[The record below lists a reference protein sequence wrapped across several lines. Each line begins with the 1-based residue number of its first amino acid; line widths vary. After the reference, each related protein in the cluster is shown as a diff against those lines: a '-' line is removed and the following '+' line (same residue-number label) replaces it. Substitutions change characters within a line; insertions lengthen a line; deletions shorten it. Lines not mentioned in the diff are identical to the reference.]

1 MNRKSPFFAAL
12 AVATSSLAT
21 PMAAQSP
28 NAFGNPT
35 PEAPNP
41 AANIAA
47 VPGSRAQG
55 WLGQGRSEVIARHG
69 VVATSDPLAAQA
81 GLEILQRGGNAIDAA
96 VAAGAVLDVT
106 SQNDT
111 GIGGDLFALVYV
123 AREQKL
129 YALNAAGWAPAGW
142 TPEFFRDQLGLE
154 RVPGTGVNGAT
165 VPGAIRGYEA
175 LLERF
180 GHFGFQ
186 ENFERA
192 AQIAEEGWGQAER
205 RHRDLVASVGKL
217 RRDADSERTF
227 LVDGEA
233 PPLYGVIRNPNLARA
248 LRLIQEHGADVFYEG
263 EIADAIVTKVQQNGG
278 VMTYADLAEFE
289 TEWVEPISTSYHGY
303 DVYQLPPPGQGWA
316 ALEILN
322 ILEVC
327 APVHGVNLAEL
338 GPTNPDYWHFM
349 VEAKKLA
356 YSDLQ
361 AYNAD
366 PKFVDVPLDRLL
378 SKEYAATLCD
388 RIDMDRA
395 SEPSVKGG
403 LDGGTIYLTTADRW
417 GNMVSFIHSIFS
429 VYGSGATVGDYGFVL
444 HNRGSPFSLDPSHPN
459 VVAPRKR
466 PFHSIIAG
474 FVMQDDNPLMT
485 FGNMGGA
492 VQPETHA
499 QHMVN
504 VIDHGMNVQMTTDAA
519 RFTHS
524 QNSNM
529 LSLEQNLYNLVGPA
543 LQARGHS
550 VRPVTGGS
558 VGGYQGIVF
567 TRDPSLPLPSFGPE
581 SVAEDHPVNGVYR
594 AGSGPQKG
602 RAGRRLVGGRRLGG
616 GPGSDLRSAG
626 SGDQLISPR
635 FAPAT
640 TSAGSSKRGRRHLD
654 ARNGPPRAPS
664 PRSAHRRAPP
674 RDP

>member
-1 MNRKSPFFAAL
+1 MIRVNRLCAAL
-12 AVATSSLAT
+12 AAVVVSGAA
-21 PMAAQSP
+21 PVAAQSP

-35 PEAPNP
+35 PDAPNP

-55 WLGQGRSEVIARHG
+55 WLGQGRSEVLARHG
-69 VVATSDPLAAQA
+69 IVATSDPLAVQA
-81 GLEILQRGGNAIDAA
+81 GLEVMQQGGNAIDAA
-96 VAAGAVLDVT
+96 VAASAVLDVT

-111 GIGGDLFALVYV
+111 GIGGDLFALVYI
-123 AREQKL
+123 ASEQKL

-142 TPEFFRDQLGLE
+142 TPEFFTEHLGVD
-154 RVPGTGVNGAT
+154 RMVGTGVNAAT

-175 LLERF
+175 LLDRF
-180 GHFGFQ
+180 GNFGF
-186 ENFERA
+186 EETFERA
-192 AQIAEEGWGQAER
+192 ARLAEEGWGLAER
-205 RHRDLVASVGKL
+205 RHSDLMSSVNKL
-217 RRDADSERTF
+217 RRDEDSNRIF

-233 PPLYGVIRNPNLARA
+233 PPLYSVIRNPELARA

-263 EIADAIVTKVQQNGG
+263 EIADAIVRKVQDNGG
-278 VMTYADLAEFE
+278 VMSHADLADFE
-289 TEWVEPISTSYHGY
+289 TEWVEPISTTYHGY

-316 ALEILN
+316 ALEMLN

-327 APVHGVNLAEL
+327 APVHGVNLADL
-338 GPTNPDYWHFM
+338 GPTNPDYWHFL

-356 YSDLQ
+356 YSDLH

-378 SKEYAATLCD
+378 SKEYAATRCG
-388 RIDMDRA
+388 RIDMNRA

-417 GNMVSFIHSIFS
+417 GNMVSFVHSVFS
-429 VYGSGATVGDYGFVL
+429 VYGSGATVGEYGFVL
-444 HNRGSPFSLDPSHPN
+444 HNRGTPFSLDPTHPN

-474 FVMQDDNPLMT
+474 FVMQDGNPLMT
-485 FGNMGGA
+485 FGNMGGS
-492 VQPETHA
+492 VQPEIHA

-524 QNSNM
+524 QGANR
-529 LSLEQNLYNLVGPA
+529 LSLEANLYSLVGPA
-543 LQARGHS
+543 LEARGHE
-550 VRPVTGGS
+550 VRAVDGGA

-567 TRDPSLPLPSFGPE
+567 TVDPSLPRPPDGPE
-581 SVAEDHPVNGVYR
+581 AVERDLPVNGVYR
-594 AGSGPQKG
+594 AGSDHRKDGQA
-602 RAGRRLVGGRRLGG
+602 AGW
-616 GPGSDLRSAG
+616 
-626 SGDQLISPR
+626 
-635 FAPAT
+635 
-640 TSAGSSKRGRRHLD
+640 
-654 ARNGPPRAPS
+654 
-664 PRSAHRRAPP
+664 
-674 RDP
+674 